1 MEPTEAQKKWWRRF
15 RSCIK
20 AMPNDMEVIVG
31 NVGVSATKRGE
42 ILKELNNKGD
52 IDTLEYIELPIIITQ
67 DVIPC
72 GEE

>member
-1 MEPTEAQKKWWRRF
+1 
-15 RSCIK
+15 
-20 AMPNDMEVIVG
+20 MPNDMEVIVG